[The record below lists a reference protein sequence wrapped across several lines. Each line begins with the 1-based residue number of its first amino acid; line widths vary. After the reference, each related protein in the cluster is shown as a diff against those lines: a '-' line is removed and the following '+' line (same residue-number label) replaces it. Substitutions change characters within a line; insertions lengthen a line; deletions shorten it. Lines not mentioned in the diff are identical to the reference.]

1 MDNKHTG
8 NRIIILGFHG
18 CGRDRFAEKLQNKTG
33 LPLIHLRDIP
43 LPAHWENIPQE
54 EIDQK
59 AEKMI
64 SGEKWIFEGDHYR
77 TYSVLFRSC
86 DMIIF
91 LDYTE
96 TLYKNGT
103 MERINKELAA
113 MGSSSFL
120 YKQYSRT
127 ESLIRFYHK
136 HIRKRVYRMIEK
148 YPDKQAVILPTSLQ
162 ADEWLSDI

>member
-18 CGRDRFAEKLQNKTG
+18 SARDRFAEKLQNKTG

-59 AEKMI
+59 VEEMI

-77 TYSVLFRSC
+77 TYSVLFRLC
-86 DMIIF
+86 DMIVF

-148 YPDKQAVILPTSLQ
+148 YPDKPAVILTTALQ
-162 ADEWLSDI
+162 ADEWLSGI